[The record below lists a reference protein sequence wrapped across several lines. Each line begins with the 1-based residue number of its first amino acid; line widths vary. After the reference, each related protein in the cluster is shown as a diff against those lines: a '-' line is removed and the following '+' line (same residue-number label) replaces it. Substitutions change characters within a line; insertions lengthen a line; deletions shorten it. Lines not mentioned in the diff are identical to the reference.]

1 MWNYNPIRDVILREL
16 NGKGA
21 APVPPFDNVFRT
33 QNSLLSGT
41 SANFPNP
48 VYYPNPYLSKVIV
61 QNPVTNTV
69 ALELGYGSANNLNP
83 PAGNPSNLPY
93 TVQPGGKASYP
104 LSLKDSCLAGALGE
118 MAGMGAA
125 CRSSISGFG
134 SCGSRLFPETVLEQA
149 PEGEYLAVDIPPGAE
164 KAARDER
171 EGEIDNVLRLEGHAE
186 ADNQSHDARG

>member
-1 MWNYNPIRDVILREL
+1 MGQLLQQGEVF
-16 NGKGA
+16 GHGA
-21 APVPPFDNVFRT
+21 
-33 QNSLLSGT
+33 LCMCYSGQCAM
-41 SANFPNP
+41 SAMIGGR
-48 VYYPNPYLSKVIV
+48 S
-61 QNPVTNTV
+61 
-69 ALELGYGSANNLNP
+69 
-83 PAGNPSNLPY
+83 GNRGTCAQPCRLPY

>member
-93 TVQPGGKASYP
+93 TVQPGEQWTVDPADLQY
-104 LSLKDSCLAGALGE
+104 ALF
-118 MAGMGAA
+118 MRGAA
-125 CRSSISGFG
+125 STSIRIWVISE
-134 SCGSRLFPETVLEQA
+134 RT
-149 PEGEYLAVDIPPGAE
+149 IP
-164 KAARDER
+164 
-171 EGEIDNVLRLEGHAE
+171 
-186 ADNQSHDARG
+186 